1 MIILDKDIFTIGEF
15 VQKSGVSIRTLRYYD
30 SIDLLKPSDYTD
42 GGHRL
47 YSQEDLRLLQKIKAL
62 QFLGL
67 PLKDIKTILEKQ
79 TVEGEILIKSLTYQK
94 KLFEA
99 KKVEIANIIS
109 DLNHLIKITE
119 AEEIINVDVFCSM
132 LQKLIFEEDTEKWL
146 KENDFNDH
154 LFNISKQEEINLD
167 KKWSRVLT
175 KIKQL
180 SFTKAIPSSKEAQET
195 IEILLKLIDETA
207 KGNLDSIKEK
217 LPFTEPIS
225 FPNPFT
231 EKELEFLQEA
241 INCHQ
246 NNNSPEY

>member
-1 MIILDKDIFTIGEF
+1 VIILDKDIFTIGEF

-195 IEILLKLIDETA
+195 IKILLKLIDETA

-231 EKELEFLQEA
+231 EKELEFLKEA

-246 NNNSPEY
+246 NNNAIEY

>member
-1 MIILDKDIFTIGEF
+1 MLDKDIFTIGEF

-146 KENDFNDH
+146 RENDFNDH

-231 EKELEFLQEA
+231 EKELKFLQEA

>member
-1 MIILDKDIFTIGEF
+1 MDKDIFTIGEF

-146 KENDFNDH
+146 KENDINDH

-217 LPFTEPIS
+217 LPFAEPIS

-241 INCHQ
+241 INCH
-246 NNNSPEY
+246 NNNNAIEY

>member
-47 YSQEDLRLLQKIKAL
+47 YSQEDLRILQKIKAL

-217 LPFTEPIS
+217 LPFAEPIS

-241 INCHQ
+241 INCHK
-246 NNNSPEY
+246 NNNAIEY

>member
-1 MIILDKDIFTIGEF
+1 MDKDIFTIGEF

-79 TVEGEILIKSLTYQK
+79 TIEGEILIKSLTYQK

-180 SFTKAIPSSKEAQET
+180 SFTKATPSSKEAQET

-207 KGNLDSIKEK
+207 KGNLDFIKEK

-246 NNNSPEY
+246 NNKTIKY